1 MTDKQ
6 AYIKYPHHRKWF
18 NKLWLSEQLGYNCGP
33 AGIAPYNTGY
43 YIVRP
48 IMNLAGM
55 SLNAK
60 KTFIEKGD
68 VSCVPPGYFWCEWF
82 DGCQYS
88 VSYKWNEG
96 FWFPISSYKAH
107 RDEQNLYKFRKWTRS
122 SWVASLPK
130 ELEELKDVQIINV
143 EFVNSKIIEVH
154 LRDTPDPQYEE
165 LIPIWKSD
173 AQVVDIYKQLGY
185 SYLENHD
192 DADGFLDNP
201 RIGFMVK

>member
-1 MTDKQ
+1 
-6 AYIKYPHHRKWF
+6 
-18 NKLWLSEQLGYNCGP
+18 
-33 AGIAPYNTGY
+33 
-43 YIVRP
+43 
-48 IMNLAGM
+48 MNLAGM

-60 KTFIEKGD
+60 KMFIEKD
-68 VSCVPPGYFWCEWF
+68 DISCVPPGYFWCEWF

-130 ELEELKDVQIINV
+130 KLEELKDVQIINV

-173 AQVVDIYKQLGY
+173 TQLVDIYKQLGY